1 MSEQG
6 KGQEEWPVESCPA
19 RLSRADSERLAE
31 ILLDPQ
37 GPNEALREAAA
48 RCKERY
54 GADSE
59 PECIRLS
66 GADAE
71 RFAEA
76 LLNPPPMAEALKR
89 ACELHRKMVEPDGS
103 PDEELREMF
112 EMFGQSAEPEEE
124 GDGSAPQ
131 A

>member
-1 MSEQG
+1 MSKQG

-37 GPNEALREAAA
+37 GPNEALERAAA
-48 RCKERY
+48 RYRERY
-54 GADSE
+54 GADGA
-59 PECIRLS
+59 ECIRLS

-76 LLNPPPMAEALKR
+76 LLDPPPMTEALKR
-89 ACELHRKMVEPDGS
+89 AAELHRKMVEPDGS

-112 EMFGQSAEPEEE
+112 EVFGQSAELDEE
-124 GDGSAPQ
+124 GDESAPQ